1 MYKSLEN
8 NIRGIM
14 SQHYISEAKM
24 GSKDYPHLDLCPTAI
39 KQFTADLKDKGEND
53 PKVHAAIKAVND
65 YLAIEQ
71 KAMDGNGTEDDLDKM
86 EDLVD
91 VAKQKISDAGLSG
104 HDYHQMHLDK
114 TEDMIEDD
122 DDDMEEQNGKPPFT
136 PDSKTSGP
144 RKDRFGNVIKKK
156 NIAKHLAK
164 QGMRSGMKSESVL
177 DQPIMRA
184 NPEDNAP
191 ASPDEM
197 GMALQQ
203 LKFIKYATDEIAAHI
218 AGGGRYPEWM
228 QNKLTKANYIMKGL
242 HANIDQEY
250 SDDMGEAVNMNKVR
264 STYNNIMKGG
274 RQGPPDDKE
283 VGDYIGKGMS
293 KADIAALIKM
303 LAKQGYDAKFLTKDL
318 ASLAEEVELEEAN
331 KAAAELKDY
340 ANKRGGMDKDDF
352 HTAAKHIETG
362 NQSALKKHLRD
373 LDTSPREKILS
384 VMNKHGHDIGKMGYK
399 MRREEAEL
407 DEKTLTP
414 AEKKKREEIAKAIE
428 RDNPDMPMDK
438 KMAIA
443 TDTAKKVAEDTV
455 TEGFVKSLFKSKL
468 NKKS

>member
-1 MYKSLEN
+1 MEN

-14 SQHYISEAKM
+14 SQHYISEAKL
-24 GSKDYPHLDLCPTAI
+24 GGKDYTHLDLCPTAI
-39 KQFTADLKDKGEND
+39 KQFTADLKNKGEND

-71 KAMDGNGTEDDLDKM
+71 KAMDGNATEDDLDKM

-114 TEDMIEDD
+114 TEDMIDDEDD

-136 PDSKTSGP
+136 PDPKTSGP

-164 QGMRSGMKSESVL
+164 QGMKKAMKNEAV
-177 DQPIMRA
+177 DPTDTGGAEETDMV
-184 NPEDNAP
+184 
-191 ASPDEM
+191 M
-197 GMALQQ
+197 GQVKQIRHYVDGIERMVKA
-203 LKFIKYATDEIAAHI
+203 DGDVE
-218 AGGGRYPEWM
+218 EWV
-228 QNKLTKANYIMKGL
+228 QNKLTKATDYLKSVYG
-242 HANIDQEY
+242 Y
-250 SDDMGEAVNMNKVR
+250 KTGKSDTNE
-264 STYNNIMKGG
+264 S
-274 RQGPPDDKE
+274 
-283 VGDYIGKGMS
+283 
-293 KADIAALIKM
+293 
-303 LAKQGYDAKFLTKDL
+303 
-318 ASLAEEVELEEAN
+318 VELEEAN

-455 TEGFVKSLFKSKL
+455 TEGFVKSLFESKL
-468 NKKS
+468 NRKS